1 MHVAFVLRA
10 FIGAWEVFSG
20 VLGSSSIGR
29 IAFARSKE
37 NREDGLLLGET
48 YSPGFCHIAHNS

>member
-10 FIGAWEVFSG
+10 FMGAWEVFS
-20 VLGSSSIGR
+20 GR

-37 NREDGLLLGET
+37 NREDGLLLEET
-48 YSPGFCHIAHNS
+48 YLPGFCHIAHNS